1 MNLPRPR
8 HLLHQEL
15 DALLDEL
22 EDIPIASEKG
32 AALEY
37 RAWMLRATVA
47 ISQRVN
53 RRTLGDLCQACWSGS
68 FWEADAPTREI
79 LLEKQTCA
87 DSWIERA
94 GQLMADRAPVTN
106 CEALL
111 QELAALG
118 CEPEE
123 QALLE
128 YQLEKAQDWE
138 RKVRKAIAECAKT
151 DSMALKALLRE
162 SNCIAVRL
170 SSETLHALETSITEK
185 ELAERE
191 EVECSWAQCDGC
203 QKWRRLGNGQEID
216 EAQSFFC
223 LTVAKTCDEAEDE
236 WDENVESITAFNE
249 GDGEGSDFDDM
260 RLSQRRLLVPGSLV
274 WAQFAYYPFWPAEI
288 LDPDVLALS
297 PELQRQRHNGMTL
310 VQFFHTHNRH
320 WIDSRRL
327 VPFSRDND
335 PNDPKVKLQSFRSA
349 LAAASKRSRLDAKA
363 AKKANFAVSEVA
375 ITARRKPLTMREQ
388 DAQLKRRSEKQESR
402 RVRARAAWRERA
414 QNKCEHT
421 TGVFYHSS
429 FSLTSSSDS
438 GDDSSKMS
446 SSNDEDFSPH
456 RCGNQAGESDTSSAT
471 RNSWSRASGADE
483 AGVKRIRA
491 GPGKGPMAKKPR
503 HLTPVKMAV
512 KKKIGGLFPQWFTKL
527 PGAWQTSYA
536 DLCEIKE
543 AEDRLRRRMASLKSQ
558 EVIKREG
565 RNMVLC
571 AFMGA
576 LQKGAGTDGKAAIQ
590 HATAI
595 EQALWYCCGSTMCP
609 EYRHKYRILAI
620 AIRMSPVPQPSPLSQ
635 LDLRPD

>member
-1 MNLPRPR
+1 
-8 HLLHQEL
+8 
-15 DALLDEL
+15 
-22 EDIPIASEKG
+22 
-32 AALEY
+32 
-37 RAWMLRATVA
+37 
-47 ISQRVN
+47 
-53 RRTLGDLCQACWSGS
+53 
-68 FWEADAPTREI
+68 
-79 LLEKQTCA
+79 
-87 DSWIERA
+87 
-94 GQLMADRAPVTN
+94 
-106 CEALL
+106 
-111 QELAALG
+111 
-118 CEPEE
+118 
-123 QALLE
+123 
-128 YQLEKAQDWE
+128 
-138 RKVRKAIAECAKT
+138 
-151 DSMALKALLRE
+151 
-162 SNCIAVRL
+162 
-170 SSETLHALETSITEK
+170 
-185 ELAERE
+185 
-191 EVECSWAQCDGC
+191 
-203 QKWRRLGNGQEID
+203 
-216 EAQSFFC
+216 
-223 LTVAKTCDEAEDE
+223 
-236 WDENVESITAFNE
+236 
-249 GDGEGSDFDDM
+249 
-260 RLSQRRLLVPGSLV
+260 
-274 WAQFAYYPFWPAEI
+274 
-288 LDPDVLALS
+288 
-297 PELQRQRHNGMTL
+297 
-310 VQFFHTHNRH
+310 
-320 WIDSRRL
+320 
-327 VPFSRDND
+327 
-335 PNDPKVKLQSFRSA
+335 
-349 LAAASKRSRLDAKA
+349 
-363 AKKANFAVSEVA
+363 
-375 ITARRKPLTMREQ
+375 
-388 DAQLKRRSEKQESR
+388 
-402 RVRARAAWRERA
+402 VRARAAWRERA